1 MKTSSFLRLVV
12 ITFFTLVTSLAF
24 GQDNY
29 EKIKA
34 KWHVDKFDIEKSVP
48 QAIKAQQEMQDTYLT
63 FGKEL
68 LISKKIEGVETV
80 IKKGQYFIAGNV
92 LTLGKDQAEILEL
105 SENKMTIKIPGQGIL
120 YLSKI

>member
-1 MKTSSFLRLVV
+1 MKSFSYLHLVIV
-12 ITFFTLVTSLAF
+12 TIFTFVTSLAF
-24 GQDNY
+24 GQDNS

-34 KWHVDKFDIEKSVP
+34 KWLVDKFEIEKSTP
-48 QAIKAQQEMQDTYLT
+48 QAIKAQQEMQGTFLT
-63 FGKEL
+63 FGTEL
-68 LISKKIEGVETV
+68 LISKKVEGVETV
-80 IKKGQYFIAGNV
+80 IKKGQYFISGNV